1 MMKSFL
7 LVFCLLPIFSFGQNT
22 ELSVSSRKY
31 RLDAKHP
38 SAYISFDKFG
48 TRKPL
53 YYPSESNNGVWLRF
67 HNNSVW
73 RLTIRTFGVE
83 KEYGDVGVFYEIK
96 SLSKE
101 SEAENAGT
109 TPIGYREKHVSSA
122 YSMEP
127 GESFVFSVPRE
138 HLDEGLYLLVP
149 FSYEWEQDGN
159 SGGGGNIF
167 HLATFFSSVLP
178 KQTN

>member
-1 MMKSFL
+1 MKIFW
-7 LVFCLLPIFSFGQNT
+7 LVFCLLPMLSFGQNS
-22 ELSVSSRKY
+22 ELSVSSKKC

-48 TRKPL
+48 SREPL
-53 YYPSESNNGVWLRF
+53 YYSNESNDGVWLRF
-67 HNNSVW
+67 RNNSLW
-73 RLTIRTFGVE
+73 RITIRTFGVK

-101 SEAENAGT
+101 SAPEKENT
-109 TPIGYREKHVSSA
+109 IPIGYREKHVSST
-122 YSMEP
+122 YSLEP
-127 GESFVFSVPRE
+127 GSSFLFSVPRE

-149 FSYEWEQDGN
+149 FSYEWEQDGD

-167 HLATFFSSVLP
+167 HLATFFSSSLP